1 MADRLP
7 KAAVALLLVVTVARG
22 LIYVLV
28 IPPWQTPDEPSH
40 FAYVRFVRQNH
51 RLPASASIPVSEKTL
66 ASMSRSGFWKL
77 RYHALDP
84 VSLAESD
91 KFRIATG
98 HPPLYYL
105 LGTLL
110 LIPLKGDDIISQLYA
125 LRLGSVLMA
134 ASTVLV
140 AYWTVKLLFP
150 DDAVL
155 PFAVS
160 AFIIFLPMHTFMSAS
175 VNNDNLAELVASLLV
190 CLLVLTLRDGM
201 SPLKA
206 AAIITL
212 LGAGYFTKRTTSF
225 TVPLVLAFMPVYCWA
240 RFYRSRH
247 PSFTAQPKLA
257 SLASE
262 AAKVGRTVLH
272 SHKLRYSLAIIALL
286 GLVCGALWPF
296 VTARRDDQRANA
308 IARVKAAATE
318 RQHLP
323 LSMKGDNRSQP
334 SCLQV
339 TVRQTLKLVRV
350 SPAALERAFSPE
362 GSGLSSIR
370 SYLLFSLLT
379 FASFWANFGWMNV
392 PLDPAWYALL
402 AVISLLAF
410 FGLLLRILREI
421 RSSGEQTLLPCRWQ
435 KGALLI
441 LVLASFLIF
450 AQTFGLMVV
459 QNIPQQGRYLFPAIV
474 PLSTLFILGLSEV
487 VPTRYRHR
495 LPLICILCL
504 FLFDALCLTQYVV
517 PYFYA

>member
-7 KAAVALLLVVTVARG
+7 KAAVAFLVLLTVARG

-40 FAYVRFVRQNH
+40 FAFVRFVRQNH
-51 RLPASASIPVSEKTL
+51 RLPASASIPVSEETL

-91 KFRIATG
+91 EFRIATA
-98 HPPLYYL
+98 HPPVYYL
-105 LGTLL
+105 LCTLL
-110 LIPLKGDDIISQLYA
+110 LIPLKGDDIISQLYV
-125 LRLGSVLMA
+125 LRLASVFMGAL
-134 ASTVLV
+134 TVLV
-140 AYWTVKLLFP
+140 AFCTVKLLFP

-155 PFAVS
+155 PLAVS
-160 AFIIFLPMHTFMSAS
+160 AFIAFLPMHTFMSAS
-175 VNNDNLAELVASLLV
+175 VNNDNLAELVASLV
-190 CLLVLTLRDGM
+190 VYLLVLMLRDGM

-206 AAIITL
+206 LGVVIL
-212 LGAGYFTKRTTSF
+212 LTAGLFTKRTTF
-225 TVPLVLAFMPVYCWA
+225 FAVPLALAFMPIYFWTRVD
-240 RFYRSRH
+240 RIRH
-247 PSFTAQPKLA
+247 ASLTAHRLLA
-257 SLASE
+257 SLASD
-262 AAKVGRTVLH
+262 AAKAGRTVLN

-286 GLVCGALWPF
+286 GLICGALWPF
-296 VTARRDDQRANA
+296 VSARRDGRRDNA
-308 IARVKAAATE
+308 VAWLKAAAAE
-318 RQHLP
+318 RQYLP
-323 LSMKGDNRSQP
+323 LSTKGPNP
-334 SCLQV
+334 SLPSRLEV
-339 TVRQTLKLVRV
+339 TIRQILRLLRV
-350 SPAALERAFSPE
+350 SPAALERAFSAE
-362 GSGLSSIR
+362 GTGPSTIP

-421 RSSGEQTLLPCRWQ
+421 RSAGEQTLLRCRWQ
-435 KGALLI
+435 KEALLI
-441 LVLASFLIF
+441 LILASLLIF
-450 AQTFGLMVV
+450 AQTFGLMVI
-459 QNIPQQGRYLFPAIV
+459 QNVPQQGRYLFPAIV

-487 VPTRYRHR
+487 VPRRFR
-495 LPLICILCL
+495 RGLPLICILCL